1 MITINTPPY
10 KFFGLNSLNKILF
23 LNSRSVYPTT
33 CHVLICLLRHVC
45 ECLDVG
51 CNFSILKK
59 LVIQIDDI
67 LLNVRQITYFIL
79 KCVKTFLR
87 VYLLFLLNKIYL
99 FSYLSLYTYSLYSF
113 INNILLYLLVFKFFY
128 LLCLLFVVFR
138 IFECRFSFHEFSHG
152 KYIGGD

>member
-1 MITINTPPY
+1 MITINTIAY
-10 KFFGLNSLNKILF
+10 KFFGFNSLDKILF

-33 CHVLICLLRHVC
+33 YHVLICLLGHVC

-67 LLNVRQITYFIL
+67 LLNVRQITYSVL

-87 VYLLFLLNKIYL
+87 VYLLFLLSKIDL
-99 FSYLSLYTYSLYSF
+99 FIIIYSLYSF
-113 INNILLYLLVFKFFY
+113 INDILLYLLLFKCFY
-128 LLCLLFVVFR
+128 LVCLLFIVFR
-138 IFECRFSFHEFSHG
+138 IFECRFSFHEFSHE